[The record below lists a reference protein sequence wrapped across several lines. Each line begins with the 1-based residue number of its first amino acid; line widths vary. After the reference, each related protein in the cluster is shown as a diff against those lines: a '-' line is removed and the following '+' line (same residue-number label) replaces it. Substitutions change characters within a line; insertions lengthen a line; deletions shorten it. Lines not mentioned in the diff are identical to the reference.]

1 MQRVLRTGWNM
12 RGHAASRVPAPG
24 TFLAILRRLLKA
36 ALLLL
41 AAASFAGCSGARL
54 AYNNAD
60 TVVRWM
66 ADDYFALEGAQL
78 EDFKARL
85 ARFHAWHRS
94 EELPR
99 YSVLM
104 TTAGDK
110 LANGLTAPELTW
122 AWESVKGRYRRMA
135 DYAAPEL
142 AEVLATLTPPQFEQ
156 LNKKFADTDAEFTK
170 KHLKGGEAEQRK
182 RRDKRNLELMRE
194 WFGDLSDEQEAQLKI
209 ASARLP
215 LLYALRLQNRQRRQ
229 GEFVALLKGSRS
241 QDELEPKLKH
251 WLTEWDEG
259 ASPEYRQQSEL
270 HRDLYIQM
278 LLELDRGITPA
289 QRAHAVARFHEYAE
303 IFKSLAEQSKP
314 ARPAPGIPAT
324 GP

>member
-1 MQRVLRTGWNM
+1 MQ
-12 RGHAASRVPAPG
+12 
-24 TFLAILRRLLKA
+24 RLLKF

-41 AAASFAGCSGARL
+41 AVASLAGCSGARL

-66 ADDYFALEGAQL
+66 AGDYFALEGPQ
-78 EDFKARL
+78 EDDFKARL

-104 TTAGDK
+104 TSAGDK
-110 LANGLTAPELTW
+110 LADGLTAPELLW

-135 DYAAPEL
+135 AHAAPEL
-142 AEVLATLTPPQFEQ
+142 AAVLATLTPAQFDR
-156 LNKKFADTDAEFTK
+156 LDKKFAESDAEYAK
-170 KHLKGGEAEQRK
+170 KYLKGGEAEQRK

-209 ASARLP
+209 SSAKLP

-229 GEFVALLKGSRS
+229 GEFVALLKAYRS
-241 QDELEPKLKH
+241 PAELEPRLKQ
-251 WLTEWDEG
+251 WLTGWEEG
-259 ASPEYRQQSEL
+259 ASPEYRRLSEL
-270 HRDLYIQM
+270 HREGYIQM
-278 LLELDRGITPA
+278 LLELDRGLTPA
-289 QRAHAVARFHEYAE
+289 QRVHAVTRFYEYAE
-303 IFKSLAEQSKP
+303 IFKALAEQSKL
-314 ARPAPGIPAT
+314 ARSGS
-324 GP
+324 